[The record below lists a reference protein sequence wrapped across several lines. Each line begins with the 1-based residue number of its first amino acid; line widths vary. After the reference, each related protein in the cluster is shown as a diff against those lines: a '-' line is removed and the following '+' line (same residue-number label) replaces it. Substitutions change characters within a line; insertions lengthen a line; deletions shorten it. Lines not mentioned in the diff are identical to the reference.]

1 MKHIKFLLIIMVIL
15 NLVFSITLMIEY
27 KQLKKEIANIS
38 VRKEIKKFSKKTENI
53 IYVTNG
59 NAFNSKYNGNMTS
72 TQLSKKISDFMT
84 YTVPKIAL
92 DTKNMT
98 TKEEKRQYYEKES
111 MRKLTGIKEE
121 EIEEFYALVNKI
133 KDMGE
138 SNLEFESAEYD
149 ENTIKEVKERRLSAV
164 LMIKYKNVDKKLN
177 CYITASYTSEFVS
190 FFSNDSN

>member
-38 VRKEIKKFSKKTENI
+38 VRKEIKEFSKKTENI

-149 ENTIKEVKERRLSAV
+149 ENTIKEVKERRLSTV

>member
-1 MKHIKFLLIIMVIL
+1 MRIEKL
-15 NLVFSITLMIEY
+15 N
-27 KQLKKEIANIS
+27 Q
-38 VRKEIKKFSKKTENI
+38 
-53 IYVTNG
+53 
-59 NAFNSKYNGNMTS
+59 
-72 TQLSKKISDFMT
+72 
-84 YTVPKIAL
+84 
-92 DTKNMT
+92 T
-98 TKEEKRQYYEKES
+98 TKKNLLEDLLKRSPNSYEMYEEQVKAILDNVKKRGDEALFEYTEKFDGFCLDQQS
-111 MRKLTGIKEE
+111 VLVKEE

>member
-1 MKHIKFLLIIMVIL
+1 MVIL

-38 VRKEIKKFSKKTENI
+38 VRKEIKEFSKKTENI

>member
-38 VRKEIKKFSKKTENI
+38 VRKEIKEFSKKTENI

>member
-1 MKHIKFLLIIMVIL
+1 MKHIKFLLIIMLIL

-27 KQLKKEIANIS
+27 KQLKKEISNIS
-38 VRKEIKKFSKKTENI
+38 VSKEIKEFSKKTENI
-53 IYVTNG
+53 TYVTNG
-59 NAFNSKYNGNMTS
+59 NAFNSKYKGNMTS

-92 DTKNMT
+92 ETKDMT
-98 TKEEKRQYYEKES
+98 TKKEQKQYYEEEG

-121 EIEEFYALVNKI
+121 EIEEFYTLVNEI